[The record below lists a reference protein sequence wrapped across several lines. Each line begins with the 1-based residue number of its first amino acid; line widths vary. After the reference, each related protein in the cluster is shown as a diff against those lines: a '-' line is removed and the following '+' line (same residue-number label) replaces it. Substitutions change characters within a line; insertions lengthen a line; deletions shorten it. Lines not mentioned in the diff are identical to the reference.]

1 MKAFFLPIVRQL
13 ASKQKS
19 ILKLGIALLGLTLW
33 QAKADETTTLGIH
46 TFSYHNSGNYN
57 DITPGLY
64 VEKNNYVVG
73 AYHNS
78 IRQTSVYAGYTWTWP
93 LPTNPLFQSVAF
105 TGGLVTGY
113 RHRGYNSD
121 IAILVATSL
130 RHDIDERQTLRLSIL
145 PLHKSSTATY
155 VLHLSYETKFK

>member
-1 MKAFFLPIVRQL
+1 MTWIPLPIVRQL
-13 ASKQKS
+13 PA
-19 ILKLGIALLGLTLW
+19 LGIALLCLTLW
-33 QAKADETTTLGIH
+33 QAKAEESTILGLH

-64 VEKNNYVVG
+64 LEKNNYVIG

-78 IRQTSVYAGYTWTWP
+78 IRQTSVYAGYTWSWP
-93 LPTNPLFQSVAF
+93 LPVNPIFQSVAF

-113 RHRGYNSD
+113 RHKGYNND
-121 IAILVATSL
+121 IALLGATSF
-130 RHDIDERQTLRLSIL
+130 RHDIDERQALRLSIL